1 VAFLRLKG
9 MKLPTIYLDI
19 ETLETNRQ
27 DVIDEIRASIKAPGQ
42 FKKPESIAAW
52 LEENRKSETE
62 AEVAKTALSGAFG
75 RVCCIGIA
83 IDDDERP
90 RTFHGLDEP
99 VLLANF
105 SAWLNSEV
113 PPGKYDSLI
122 VGHNVLA
129 FDLRFLVQ
137 RYMVNGIRPPF
148 AIARAAQSKP
158 WEVDKVFCTMTQF
171 VGVGN
176 RISLDKL
183 CRALNVE
190 SPKGDIDGSKV
201 GEYVKAGRLE
211 EVAEYCRKDVEATRQ
226 VYKRMTFQ

>member
-1 VAFLRLKG
+1 
-9 MKLPTIYLDI
+9 MTTIYLDI
-19 ETLETNRQ
+19 ETVPTDRQ
-27 DVIDEIRASIKAPGQ
+27 DVIDEITASIEAPGQ

-52 LEENRKSETE
+52 LEENRESAAQ
-62 AEVAKTALSGAFG
+62 AEIAKTALSGTFG
-75 RVCCIGIA
+75 RICCIGIA

-90 RTFHGLDEP
+90 RSFHGLDEP

-148 AIARAAQSKP
+148 AIARAAQAKP
-158 WEVDKVFCTMTQF
+158 WDTNIVYCTMTQWA
-171 VGVGN
+171 GVGN

-183 CRALNVE
+183 CKALGVAT
-190 SPKGDIDGSKV
+190 PKGEIDGSKV
-201 GEYVKAGRLE
+201 WDYVKAGKLD
-211 EVAEYCRKDVEATRQ
+211 EVADYCRKDVEATRQ